1 MTKIDEEIIT
11 TLVTEL
17 QRGMLTEDQLRQGI
31 KDLTVRSKAKKQ
43 DVLYLQAH
51 DTSPGSQVI
60 GMMLIEDGV
69 LKEGP
74 TDSEDWPYQTVLD
87 AVKDSWRIISFPNM
101 ALLAVDDREFY
112 GLGFEFI
119 LERWR

>member
-1 MTKIDEEIIT
+1 MTKVDEEIIT
-11 TLVTEL
+11 ALVTEL

-51 DTSPGSQVI
+51 NTSPGSRVI

-69 LKEGP
+69 LKE
-74 TDSEDWPYQTVLD
+74 DWPYQTVLD
-87 AVKDSWRIISFPNM
+87 VVGDGWRIISFPIYGV
-101 ALLAVDDREFY
+101 VDCRRQRISRF
-112 GLGFEFI
+112 GF
-119 LERWR
+119 

>member
-1 MTKIDEEIIT
+1 MTKVDEEIIT
-11 TLVTEL
+11 ALVTEL
-17 QRGMLTEDQLRQGI
+17 QQGMLTEDQLRQGI
-31 KDLTVRSKAKKQ
+31 EDLTARSKAKKQ

-51 DTSPGSQVI
+51 NTSPGSRVI

-74 TDSEDWPYQTVLD
+74 ANSEDWPYQTVLD
-87 AVKDSWRIISFPNM
+87 AVEDGWRIISFPNM
-101 ALLAVDDREFY
+101 ALLAVDDREFH